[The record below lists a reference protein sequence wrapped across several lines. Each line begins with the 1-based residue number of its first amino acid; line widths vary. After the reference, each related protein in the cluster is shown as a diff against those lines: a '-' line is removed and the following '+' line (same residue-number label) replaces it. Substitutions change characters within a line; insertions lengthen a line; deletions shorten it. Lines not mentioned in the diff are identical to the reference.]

1 MATNDKMGQ
10 MKLDA
15 INDRLHGGRLYS
27 VGSQSC
33 CTSESISVFERT
45 RRLFRFAME
54 KQSFY
59 AHCFKLLTLFCIAVA
74 HLVYMQPF
82 LDSYSAVEDY
92 TLKLN
97 AQYPGDEPV
106 KGQDIKHF
114 RSQMEVLADYK
125 QNTWMCV
132 ASMCIALSTT
142 CFFLFI
148 LPITTV
154 RPRNVLFLAVLDL
167 SMFAALPLLLTCRIF
182 IVEKLHLGLAAAM
195 RTGHKI
201 MSAERVMNILQCT
214 ILPRERLPYC
224 SEVVLSTI
232 FPIILLKY
240 LIILALLTL
249 LYIGLAYLI
258 EWCIRHWFPH
268 SQRTP
273 LPTHSCCMT
282 KCNKY
287 RCQVDTVRPI
297 RQYQNKS
304 YVPVLLPNGEKC
316 QPLYPTASIS
326 IVPLIERVDEETE
339 TPSVAD
345 SIPAEPQPNA

>member
-1 MATNDKMGQ
+1 MATNEKLGQ

-15 INDRLHGGRLYS
+15 INDRLQGGRLYS
-27 VGSQSC
+27 VSTQSC
-33 CTSESISVFERT
+33 CTNESISVFERT
-45 RRLFRFAME
+45 RMLFRFAME

-97 AQYPGDEPV
+97 AQYPGEEPV

-114 RSQMEVLADYK
+114 RDQMDILADYK

-154 RPRNVLFLAVLDL
+154 RPRNVFLLAVLDL
-167 SMFAALPLLLTCRIF
+167 SMFAALPVLLTLRIF

-195 RTGHKI
+195 RAGHKI

-224 SEVVLSTI
+224 SEIVLGTI

-268 SQRTP
+268 SRQRSP

-282 KCNKY
+282 RCNKY
-287 RCQVDTVRPI
+287 RCHVDPRPT
-297 RQYQNKS
+297 RQYQDKS
-304 YVPVLLPNGEKC
+304 YIPVLLPSGDVKVK
-316 QPLYPTASIS
+316 PITPMASIS
-326 IVPLIERVDEETE
+326 IVPLIQRVDEENDC
-339 TPSVAD
+339 PSLAD
-345 SIPAEPQPNA
+345 SIPAEPQPN